1 MCKTIIPKINFSLL
15 ISFLKK
21 VLFRLDMDGFFRFGQ
36 YIKIKVFS
44 ASINIVGDVTTTIIV
59 ATMIAFD
66 IGSPLAG
73 NNY

>member
-1 MCKTIIPKINFSLL
+1 
-15 ISFLKK
+15 
-21 VLFRLDMDGFFRFGQ
+21 MDGFFRFGQ

-44 ASINIVGDVTTTIIV
+44 TSINIVGDVMTTIIV

-66 IGSPLAG
+66 IGSPLAS